1 MDPIVIGVIVLLV
14 IVLALRMFFGIAKLV
29 VKLAVVAVILIVLW
43 RLFLAGA

>member
-29 VKLAVVAVILIVLW
+29 VKLAVVAVIAIVIW
-43 RLFLAGA
+43 RLFLAA